1 MTDRIQH
8 LTVLLEHDIRDDD
21 VQALVLAIAQLRGVS
36 LCQMGKPVDL
46 TDHMARERAKMDL
59 RRALSAVLEPSR

>member
-21 VQALVLAIAQLRGVS
+21 AEDLGNAIAQLRGVS
-36 LCQMGKPVDL
+36 LVQMGKPVDP
-46 TDHMARERAKMDL
+46 TDHMARERVRLELL
-59 RRALSAVLEPSR
+59 RELSAVLAPKR